1 MTCLGEFE
9 DKILYMLLFAM
20 LHLGT
25 WFVIE
30 PVLEGKTCKALPS
43 AVPFLVIYAF
53 LVRAA

>member
-25 WFVIE
+25 HI
-30 PVLEGKTCKALPS
+30 PVLEIKFQAHTPS
-43 AVPFLVIYAF
+43 TRFYAIDAM
-53 LVRAA
+53 LSL